1 VRARMADLRSKCK
14 PNPRTGSCRTPG
26 GPCAQQSLPVFGEWR
41 RARDPSNVSHPP
53 RPSGTAR
60 PWRARLA
67 ARVGTRWSVVPPH
80 HCPLTGGDQRGAETQ
95 STTDRPRRERE
106 RDTQARS
113 GEAKHACANEESWRP
128 PSKARHLSFAQSR
141 GQQQLRASLCG
152 TKWVGPRMTWAGE
165 ESLPSTSSHRRRLPS
180 LLPPTPHPSVPR
192 HHHHLLT
199 RVLPPLAW
207 RAWHLLASRF
217 SLASIYRSV
226 EAPAWASHL
235 HSLVSFGPLP
245 LAWLPSGG
253 DTATSRGGPFL
264 SLLLLCLTLPGLVPS
279 ALPLLECS
287 RALFLC
293 SFS

>member
-1 VRARMADLRSKCK
+1 MADLRSKCK
-14 PNPRTGSCRTPG
+14 TNPRTGSCRTPG

-128 PSKARHLSFAQSR
+128 PPSKARHLSFAQNR

-180 LLPPTPHPSVPR
+180 LLPPNHATPIC
-192 HHHHLLT
+192 T
-199 RVLPPLAW
+199 PPPPPPPHSRAPPPGVARLA
-207 RAWHLLASRF
+207 LAGVALFAREYLS
-217 SLASIYRSV
+217 
-226 EAPAWASHL
+226 E
-235 HSLVSFGPLP
+235 
-245 LAWLPSGG
+245 
-253 DTATSRGGPFL
+253 RGGA
-264 SLLLLCLTLPGLVPS
+264 GLG
-279 ALPLLECS
+279 
-287 RALFLC
+287 
-293 SFS
+293 